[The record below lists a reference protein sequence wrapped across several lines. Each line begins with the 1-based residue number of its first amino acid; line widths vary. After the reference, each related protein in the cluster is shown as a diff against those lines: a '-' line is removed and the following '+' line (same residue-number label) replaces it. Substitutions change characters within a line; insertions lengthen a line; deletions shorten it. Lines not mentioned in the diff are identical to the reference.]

1 MKSTGTATTRV
12 GRPSK
17 AAQDAASE
25 KIMAVAMELFA
36 GRGFAGT
43 SMEQVASRCGMGKD
57 TLYRRFPS
65 KVALFEA
72 VVEHAHRRAVERL
85 ADMRSAAEEPLPRLK
100 ALMQEML
107 HMNMDADLIALKRI
121 TFSETV
127 VFEKSEP
134 FPRQPDPIM
143 DRLIDAVRAAQAAG
157 SIRAEIPLPS
167 PIISYTVLSLYR
179 HRSRCWVVTRMI
191 MPLPCRGT
199 LRSHGFGSWKAC
211 LPRLK
216 ISELSSRRTTAFCPR
231 NLIAEENATLADLDY
246 STSVADAEVKQRN

>member
-1 MKSTGTATTRV
+1 MKPTGTATTRV

-72 VVEHAHRRAVERL
+72 VVEHAHRRAVDRL

-100 ALMQEML
+100 ALMQAML

-127 VFEKSEP
+127 VFEKREP

-157 SIRAEIPLPS
+157 SIRAGDPAALANHLIHCLVALPTS
-167 PIISYTVLSLYR
+167 IAMLGGDAYDDASAVQAHFDITWLWLLEGVS
-179 HRSRCWVVTRMI
+179 
-191 MPLPCRGT
+191 
-199 LRSHGFGSWKAC
+199 A
-211 LPRLK
+211 
-216 ISELSSRRTTAFCPR
+216 TAS
-231 NLIAEENATLADLDY
+231 NH
-246 STSVADAEVKQRN
+246 

>member
-1 MKSTGTATTRV
+1 MKATGTAATRV

-134 FPRQPDPIM
+134 FQRQPDPIM
-143 DRLIDAVRAAQAAG
+143 DRLIDAVRASQAAG
-157 SIRAEIPLPS
+157 SIRAGDPAALANHLIHCLVALPTS
-167 PIISYTVLSLYR
+167 IAMLGGDAYDHASAVQAHFDIT
-179 HRSRCWVVTRMI
+179 WVWLMEGV
-191 MPLPCRGT
+191 
-199 LRSHGFGSWKAC
+199 SAKA
-211 LPRLK
+211 
-216 ISELSSRRTTAFCPR
+216 S
-231 NLIAEENATLADLDY
+231 NH
-246 STSVADAEVKQRN
+246 

>member
-1 MKSTGTATTRV
+1 MKPTGTAMTRV

-36 GRGFAGT
+36 DRGFAGT

-72 VVEHAHRRAVERL
+72 VVEHAHRRAVDRL

-100 ALMQEML
+100 ALMQAML

-127 VFEKSEP
+127 VFEKREP

-157 SIRAEIPLPS
+157 SIRAGDPAALANHLIHCLVALPTS
-167 PIISYTVLSLYR
+167 IAMLGGDAYDDASAVQAHFDITWLWLMEGVSAQAS
-179 HRSRCWVVTRMI
+179 
-191 MPLPCRGT
+191 
-199 LRSHGFGSWKAC
+199 
-211 LPRLK
+211 
-216 ISELSSRRTTAFCPR
+216 
-231 NLIAEENATLADLDY
+231 NL
-246 STSVADAEVKQRN
+246 